1 MADREPRPGPGSAP
15 DQEPTQ
21 PADPTRRARV
31 SRRAFLVGGA
41 AAGAVAVAG
50 AGGAWAGRA
59 TAPATGATS
68 SGTTGVPALHGDL
81 RVPFHGPRQAGV
93 ETPPQAYLTLV
104 ALNLAPGADRD
115 ALVRLMRIWT
125 DDVVRLTQGRP
136 GLTDTEPELAEV
148 PARLTVTVGYGPAVF
163 AAAGLD
169 DRRPAWL
176 GPLPAFAVD
185 RLEDRWNDGDLVLQV
200 CADDEVTVSHAV
212 RMLLRE
218 ARAFASVRWLQ
229 KGFRRS
235 VGSEPAGRTMRNL
248 MGQIDGTRNVDPVAD
263 APLVWSDGTDGWLA
277 GGTSMVVRR
286 IRMELDTWDEVDR
299 STREAVMGRRLADGA
314 PLTGTKEH
322 DEPDLEAVGP
332 HGLTVIGPAAHVRRA
347 RTTDPAERFLRRAY
361 SYDDAPDVTTDPGAL
376 SSSGLVFVTFQADV
390 DRQFVPV
397 QRRLDEV
404 DLLNEWTTPI
414 GSAVFAVPPG
424 CAEGEFLG
432 QPLLG

>member
-1 MADREPRPGPGSAP
+1 MADVGPRPEAVPAAGSAAAP
-15 DQEPTQ
+15 SRP
-21 PADPTRRARV
+21 RV

-59 TAPATGATS
+59 TAPGTGAAP
-68 SGTTGVPALHGDL
+68 SGTGEPSLHGDL

-93 ETPPQAYLTLV
+93 ETPAQAYLTLV
-104 ALNLAPGADRD
+104 ALTLAPGTDRD

-125 DDVVRLTQGRP
+125 DDVARLTQGRP

-163 AAAGLD
+163 TAAGLD

-218 ARAFASVRWLQ
+218 ARDFASVRWLQ

-299 STREAVMGRRLADGA
+299 STREAVMGRRLVDGA
-314 PLTGTKEH
+314 PLTGEKEH

-347 RTTDPAERFLRRAY
+347 RTSDPAERFLRRAY
-361 SYDDAPDVTTDPGAL
+361 SYDDAPDVAADPGAL

-390 DRQFVPV
+390 DRQFVPI

-432 QPLLG
+432 QALLG

>member
-1 MADREPRPGPGSAP
+1 MADVGPGPGPASP
-15 DQEPTQ
+15 DGRTSPVPQ
-21 PADPTRRARV
+21 ARV

-59 TAPATGATS
+59 TAPATGAAS
-68 SGTTGVPALHGDL
+68 SGTGETSLHGDA
-81 RVPFHGPRQAGV
+81 RVPFHGLRQAGV

-104 ALNLAPGADRD
+104 ALTLAPGTDRD

-125 DDVVRLTQGRP
+125 DDVARLTQGRP

-163 AAAGLD
+163 TAAGLD
-169 DRRPAWL
+169 DRRPSWL
-176 GPLPAFAVD
+176 RPLPAFGVD

-200 CADDEVTVSHAV
+200 CADDEVTVSHTV

-218 ARAFASVRWLQ
+218 ARDFASVRWLQ

-314 PLTGTKEH
+314 PLTGDREH
-322 DEPDLEAVGP
+322 DEPDLDAVGP

-347 RTTDPAERFLRRAY
+347 RTDDPTERFLRRAY
-361 SYDDAPDVTTDPGAL
+361 SYDDAPDVAADPGAL

-432 QPLLG
+432 QALLG

>member
-1 MADREPRPGPGSAP
+1 MADVGPGPDDPAAGSR
-15 DQEPTQ
+15 PTAQ
-21 PADPTRRARV
+21 ARV

-50 AGGAWAGRA
+50 AGGAWAGRS
-59 TAPATGATS
+59 TAPARGAAP
-68 SGTTGVPALHGDL
+68 SGTGETSLHGDL

-93 ETPPQAYLTLV
+93 VTPPQAYLTLV
-104 ALNLAPGADRD
+104 ALTLAPGTDRD

-125 DDVVRLTQGRP
+125 DDVARLTQGRP

-163 AAAGLD
+163 TAAGLD
-169 DRRPAWL
+169 DRRPSWL
-176 GPLPAFAVD
+176 RPLPAFGVD

-218 ARAFASVRWLQ
+218 ARDFVSVRWLQ

-263 APLVWSDGTDGWLA
+263 SPLVWSDGTDGWLA

-299 STREAVMGRRLADGA
+299 STREAVMGRRLVDGA
-314 PLTGTKEH
+314 PLTGDEED
-322 DEPDLEAVGP
+322 DEPDLDAVGP

-347 RTTDPAERFLRRAY
+347 RTDDQAERFLRRAY
-361 SYDDAPDVTTDPGAL
+361 SYDDAPDVAADPGAL

-432 QPLLG
+432 QALLG

>member
-1 MADREPRPGPGSAP
+1 MADVGPGPGPASP
-15 DQEPTQ
+15 DGRTSPVPQ
-21 PADPTRRARV
+21 ARV

-59 TAPATGATS
+59 TAPATGAAS
-68 SGTTGVPALHGDL
+68 SGTGEASLHGDA
-81 RVPFHGPRQAGV
+81 RVPFHGLRQAGV

-104 ALNLAPGADRD
+104 ALTLAPGTDRD

-125 DDVVRLTQGRP
+125 DDVARLTQGRP

-163 AAAGLD
+163 TAAGLD
-169 DRRPAWL
+169 DRRPSWL
-176 GPLPAFAVD
+176 RPLPAFGVD

-200 CADDEVTVSHAV
+200 CADDEVTVSHTV

-218 ARAFASVRWLQ
+218 ARDFASVRWLQ
-229 KGFRRS
+229 RGFRRS

-299 STREAVMGRRLADGA
+299 PTREAVMGRRLVDGA
-314 PLTGTKEH
+314 PLTGVREH
-322 DEPDLEAVGP
+322 DEPDLDAVGP

-347 RTTDPAERFLRRAY
+347 RTDDPTERFLRRAY
-361 SYDDAPDVTTDPGAL
+361 SYDDAPDVAADPGAL

-432 QPLLG
+432 QALLG